1 MAAFKNKANGTW
13 YVQFRYTDWKG
24 ERQQKLKRGFATKK
38 EAQTWEREFLMQK
51 QADVNMTFES
61 FAQLYEKDMKPK
73 LKLNTWL
80 TKESIIQKKIL
91 PYFGKRKLSEITAK
105 DVMDWQNAIR
115 ELTDA
120 KGKPYSPT
128 YLKTV
133 HNQLSALFN
142 HAVRY
147 YGLQVNP
154 AAKAGNMGVEERREM
169 LFWTKDEYLKF
180 ADAMMDKPLSY
191 YAFEML
197 YWCGIREGE
206 LLALTPTDFDFEAG
220 TVSISKSYQ
229 RLKGKDVIT
238 TPKTKKSNR
247 VIKMPKFLCGE
258 MEDYLK
264 MFYSTGANERIF
276 SVSKHYLH
284 HEMDRGAKAAGVKR
298 IRIHDLRHPYVKHTT
313 KIFSLR
319 LMDFQA
325 QAYPDARRKTR
336 GACQLHRG
344 GQSRSPVRP
353 LCNRKRFSYLPPQAK
368 MSWILYAISMRLSG
382 YTSTRSISSSASSV
396 VSASAS
402 KIALD
407 ASFRLSCRACSSCFC
422 FACANTAA

>member
-38 EAQTWEREFLMQK
+38 EAQAWEREFLMQK

-115 ELTDA
+115 GLTDA

-169 LFWTKDEYLKF
+169 LFWTKEEYLKF

-276 SVSKHYLH
+276 PVSKHYLH

-336 GACQLHRG
+336 GACQPLRV

-353 LCNRKRFSYLPPQAK
+353 LCNRKRFSCLPPQSK

-396 VSASAS
+396 VSVSAS

-407 ASFRLSCRACSSCFC
+407 ASLRLSCRACSSCFF